1 MNDDK
6 KENNNEFE
14 ILRKINS
21 NPKISQRILAS
32 KLGISLGKLNYCL
45 KALRDKGFIKI
56 KNFSNNPNKLDY
68 AYLLTPKGVRYK
80 TKMAYFFLKQKMK
93 QYEDLKKELEK
104 NYEKNK

>member
-1 MNDDK
+1 MNDDR

-45 KALRDKGFIKI
+45 KALKQKGLIKLSNFK
-56 KNFSNNPNKLDY
+56 KNKNKMNY
-68 AYLLTPKGVRYK
+68 VYILTPKGVSHK
-80 TKMAYFFLKQKMK
+80 TKLTIKFMKQKLK
-93 QYEDLKKELEK
+93 EYEDLQKEASKK
-104 NYEKNK
+104 